1 MKEYPK
7 LVAIL
12 IALQSNSAVKI
23 YAIEDENCFI
33 GYAKGVDNEKCG
45 IPLLYFHHFDA
56 ALGRWGNIWGFPPK
70 GDEDVDALYKEI
82 HDIME
87 NDNRHDYK
95 MGYEDFVEHKYEKT
109 RGGHI
114 SDPNNL
120 QTDGEK
126 EAFKYY

>member
-1 MKEYPK
+1 
-7 LVAIL
+7 
-12 IALQSNSAVKI
+12 
-23 YAIEDENCFI
+23 
-33 GYAKGVDNEKCG
+33 VDNEKFCNP
-45 IPLLYFHHFDA
+45 PLLYFHHFDA
-56 ALGRWGNIWGFPPK
+56 ALGRWPLIWGFPPK

-82 HDIME
+82 QDIIK
-87 NDNRHDYK
+87 NDKKHNYK
-95 MGYEDFVEHKYEKT
+95 KAYRDIVEEKMEKT